1 MKKTIIVPVDFSAAS
16 VNAVNYAADFALAIN
31 AGINLV
37 HICSLPAVS
46 EFPVG
51 AEAFGNLI
59 NDAAEKIEQL
69 KLGLQH
75 KTSGKILIDTEV
87 LQGTIITQLKEYCHN
102 IQPALVIIGTHES
115 TTLERIVFG
124 STTLSAISHLKYPLL
139 VIPCGTRFTGIHK
152 IGLACDL
159 QQADLAEQVEEITYL
174 FNEFHPQLHILHVST
189 KKHGMLSKE
198 EIKMTESLRT
208 LLKEENPVFHFIQD
222 ENIESSLITFSE
234 KNNLDLLI
242 VIPKKHGLLNSLLSK
257 SYSKEIILTTHVPV
271 MSIHE

>member
-1 MKKTIIVPVDFSAAS
+1 
-16 VNAVNYAADFALAIN
+16 
-31 AGINLV
+31 
-37 HICSLPAVS
+37 
-46 EFPVG
+46 
-51 AEAFGNLI
+51 
-59 NDAAEKIEQL
+59 
-69 KLGLQH
+69 
-75 KTSGKILIDTEV
+75 
-87 LQGTIITQLKEYCHN
+87 
-102 IQPALVIIGTHES
+102 
-115 TTLERIVFG
+115 
-124 STTLSAISHLKYPLL
+124 
-139 VIPCGTRFTGIHK
+139 
-152 IGLACDL
+152 LACDL